1 MLASPKPSE
10 ARKLESFDYVL
21 DNYIFPGVEMLHDLL
36 KGSKLPADLLKSH
49 FISLLDLVTSAN
61 INEVS
66 KSLAYDAEDE
76 DLQKSIKTILGGDN
90 KPLLKDVYEPLY
102 CLLHQYVLNKSPDK
116 QRDIDNNALVA
127 QRIEL
132 EGLSREALYEE
143 TVPLL
148 GTLLS
153 RMQKYDPEVTTDILR
168 RRVVDAIKTA
178 KDKILAAP
186 EKEEEVVDPL
196 KSATTFVPAYK
207 DPVLLKRRQEIQDAI
222 FAEELAKQLEEEDNL
237 QAALAIQAQDSDNDD
252 DNHDNDVE
260 DDDEDE
266 LEQVGAGAAQAGAG
280 HNDAEEEEEED
291 DASLSDEQPK
301 VRRSTP

>member
-21 DNYIFPGVEMLHDLL
+21 DNYIFPGVELLHDLL
-36 KGSKLPADLLKSH
+36 KASKLPADLLKSH

-66 KSLAYDAEDE
+66 KNLAYDAEDE
-76 DLQKSIKTILGGDN
+76 DLKKSIKTILGSDN

-102 CLLHQYVLNKSPDK
+102 CLLHQYILNKSPDK
-116 QRDIDNNALVA
+116 QSDIDNNALVA

-153 RMQKYDPEVTTDILR
+153 RMEKFDPEVTTDILR

-186 EKEEEVVDPL
+186 QEEEEVVDHL
-196 KSATTFVPAYK
+196 KSAPTFVPAFK
-207 DPVLLKRRQEIQDAI
+207 DPRFLRQRQIVEDEEY
-222 FAEELAKQLEEEDNL
+222 AERMAREFQEEEDRATALAL
-237 QAALAIQAQDSDNDD
+237 QATFSDNEEEAEPDGEPDD
-252 DNHDNDVE
+252 EPEDEVDNDEQGEV
-260 DDDEDE
+260 DNDEQD
-266 LEQVGAGAAQAGAG
+266 
-280 HNDAEEEEEED
+280 EED
-291 DASLSDEQPK
+291 ASANHSQSK
-301 VRRSTP
+301 VRRLNHR